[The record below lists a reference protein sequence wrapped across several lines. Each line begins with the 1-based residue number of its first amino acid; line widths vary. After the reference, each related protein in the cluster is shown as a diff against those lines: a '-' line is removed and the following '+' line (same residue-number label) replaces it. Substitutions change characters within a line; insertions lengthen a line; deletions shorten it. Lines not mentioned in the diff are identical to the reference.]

1 MLFVFML
8 DFCIYFCK
16 RFFID
21 DVFLFFKIGEKDNWF
36 VFFFDLVLSFVKRFW
51 NEMFGVGGVS
61 LIRLVGYINLCMVR
75 L

>member
-8 DFCIYFCK
+8 DFCIYFCR

-36 VFFFDLVLSFVKRFW
+36 VFVFDLVLSFVKRFW
-51 NEMFGVGGVS
+51 NEM
-61 LIRLVGYINLCMVR
+61 LLVGNFLQKCVWEFDVGVDDVN
-75 L
+75 